1 MKTRQLIRILIVDPH
16 QDALDCIS
24 RILVPAGFQVRS
36 ARGAGEAIRLL
47 EFGKIDI
54 IIFAT
59 DLPDIKG
66 IDFIKYLR
74 GNFREMEILIITND
88 PCIDSAIQAIREG
101 AYDYLVKP
109 LASEALIAAVDR
121 MKDKIMRR
129 RQIHEET
136 IRNTYGIIGISAGIA
151 RVIENIE
158 KAAAYNANVVIQGE
172 SGTGKELVARAIH
185 YASERASYPFV
196 PVNCTAIPET
206 LLESE
211 LFGHV
216 RGAFTD
222 ARETRSGFFQ
232 VADRGT
238 LFLDEIG
245 DASMGMQGKL
255 LRVLQNKEIQV
266 VGSSQAKKI
275 DIRII
280 AATNKDLMPLVGK
293 KLFRED
299 LYYRLMVIE
308 IVVPP
313 LRERPEDILPLVH
326 FFLRRF
332 MREMRREPPEFND
345 RALEAMKSYRWP
357 GNVRE
362 LENLIQRLLIITDQP
377 VLDVGDLPSVMR
389 HQVMPRNDPIRTLAA
404 VEAEHIQAV
413 LQLTEGNITRA
424 AAILGIDRKTLRQK
438 MKKGPRS

>member
-1 MKTRQLIRILIVDPH
+1 MKNRQLIRILAVDH
-16 QDALDCIS
+16 HLESLDRIS
-24 RILVPAGFQVRS
+24 RVLELPGFQVHI
-36 ARGAGEAIRLL
+36 AQNAGEAIRLL

-59 DLPDIKG
+59 DLRDIKG

-74 GNFREMEILIITND
+74 NNFRELEILTITSD
-88 PCIDSAIQAIREG
+88 PCIDSAIQVIREG

-109 LASEALIAAVDR
+109 LKSDAMIAAVDR
-121 MKDKIMRR
+121 MKEKILRR
-129 RQIHEET
+129 RQIQEET
-136 IRNTYGIIGISAGIA
+136 IRNTYGIIGISEGMA

-185 YASERASYPFV
+185 YASARASHPFV

-232 VADRGT
+232 IADRGT

-245 DASMGMQGKL
+245 DASAGMQGKL

-266 VGSSQAKKI
+266 IGSSQVKKI

-280 AATNKDLMPLVGK
+280 AATNKDLMPMVEK
-293 KLFRED
+293 NLFRED

-308 IVVPP
+308 IMVPP
-313 LRERPEDILPLVH
+313 LRERPEDILPLAR
-326 FFLRRF
+326 FFLQRF
-332 MREMRREPPEFND
+332 VREMQRDPPEFTD
-345 RALEAMKSYRWP
+345 KALEALKNYRWP

-362 LENLIQRLLIITDQP
+362 LENLIQRLMIITDQAI
-377 VLDVGDLPSVMR
+377 LDVGDLPSVMR
-389 HQVMPRNDPIRTLAA
+389 LPAIPHNPPPLRTLAA

-413 LQLTEGNITRA
+413 LRLTKANITRA

-438 MKKGPRS
+438 MKK